1 MQPIFVE
8 KPLPHVGISRKS
20 ASRATLASERSV
32 QVNLAESPLG
42 WLRARGYLSER
53 LFSAGEH
60 LRTDYARAGLASR
73 VTMDWDASP
82 LARQARGANRI
93 DEQTLGMIDAKAR
106 FDAAIAHAGPGFTDI
121 LWRVVCACE
130 ALPQVEGRFGWPPR
144 SARVVL
150 SLALDRIAD
159 YYRINED
166 SARKGERA

>member
-1 MQPIFVE
+1 MQRIFVE
-8 KPLPHVGISRKS
+8 KPLPRAGNPRKS
-20 ASRATLASERSV
+20 ASRTDAASERSV
-32 QVNLAESPLG
+32 QINLAESPLG

-60 LRTDYARAGLASR
+60 LRTDYNRAGLTSR

-93 DEQTLGMIDAKAR
+93 EQATLGMIDAKAR

-150 SLALDRIAD
+150 SLALDRVAD
-159 YYRINED
+159 YYRINQD
-166 SARKGERA
+166 ISNAGERA